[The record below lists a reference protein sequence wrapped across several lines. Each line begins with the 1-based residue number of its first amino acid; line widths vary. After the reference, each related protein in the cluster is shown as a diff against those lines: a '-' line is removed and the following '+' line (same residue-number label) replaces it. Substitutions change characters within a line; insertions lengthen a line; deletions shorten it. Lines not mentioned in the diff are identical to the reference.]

1 MRERKS
7 IVKRNSAQFA
17 AICDEL
23 LDRGAK
29 IRFRA
34 NGLSMRP
41 NILNEDAVTIVP
53 VEQEELRRGDVALTC
68 GQDGFR
74 VHRVAVADKA
84 TGSIVTRADAG
95 QEDDAPTNRVLGKVT
110 AVERNGQTYS
120 FASATQ
126 RYVHACRSF
135 AYRLTQAAALRAA
148 RFASAVRTAARTSS
162 STAAVTS
169 ALFAASKRPAWVSQ
183 LVRRANGS

>member
-1 MRERKS
+1 VPVRKP

-17 AICDEL
+17 AICGEL
-23 LDRGAK
+23 LHRGAK

-53 VEQEELRRGDVALTC
+53 VEQEELRRGDVVLTC
-68 GQDGFR
+68 GKDGFR
-74 VHRVAVADKA
+74 VHRIALGDKA

-95 QEDDAPTNRVLGKVT
+95 QEDDAPTNRVLGIVT

-135 AYRLTQAAALRAA
+135 AYRLTQAG
-148 RFASAVRTAARTSS
+148 AV
-162 STAAVTS
+162 
-169 ALFAASKRPAWVSQ
+169 
-183 LVRRANGS
+183 